1 MIESYLDC
9 IITKISH
16 VLCCNAF
23 EICKGGSNTQS
34 NIVVQDKILRR
45 HYGGQLFTIFYLK
58 VKQTSE
64 NNI

>member
-1 MIESYLDC
+1 MSYVVTLL
-9 IITKISH
+9 KY
-16 VLCCNAF
+16 V
-23 EICKGGSNTQS
+23 KGAQSSNTQS

-64 NNI
+64 NDI